1 MMHTR
6 ILMQFTHRLSKHTHT
21 HTHTHTGT
29 AHLHILSFEEGS
41 EPNGGILGT
50 MMPNAFYNDQPI
62 PEADKG
68 FLFSYN
74 KLIGGVLIT
83 QVCLCACV
91 LLLVHWCESALA
103 CHNVYS
109 THPCLPWM
117 PRTGM

>member
-1 MMHTR
+1 
-6 ILMQFTHRLSKHTHT
+6 
-21 HTHTHTGT
+21 
-29 AHLHILSFEEGS
+29 
-41 EPNGGILGT
+41 

-109 THPCLPWM
+109 THPSLLVLLPLLLGQLLKSRLWE
-117 PRTGM
+117 PRAPTSPGVETTRKPRGEEH